1 MKRWTPKQ
9 LTPAFPRPG
18 NKAGSPHTDLLPRA
32 ASPSAPSGLNCLLGA
47 AASSP
52 RSLLYPRRH
61 EVTAAAKQA
70 ARQGARNLSGPRA
83 PPLNP
88 SANRRIQGSHV
99 TGGGWPPRGQD
110 GMGVGDTEAGAG
122 LLAGPKGEQRPRE
135 SAQRGKG
142 TLERTT
148 SPSRQRG
155 HGSQTRISIEA
166 NAAFRNGGA
175 AVLCVQPPGICSL
188 LGEMYRYLCY
198 PTGKVQKYF
207 SAWEGAGSGTHCCAF
222 VLVALFRN

>member
-1 MKRWTPKQ
+1 MKSWTPKQ
-9 LTPAFPRPG
+9 LAPAFPRPG

-110 GMGVGDTEAGAG
+110 GMGVGNTEAGAG
-122 LLAGPKGEQRPRE
+122 LLQGRRANRGRGSLRGG
-135 SAQRGKG
+135 GKG
-142 TLERTT
+142 LW
-148 SPSRQRG
+148 SGLQVPA
-155 HGSQTRISIEA
+155 GS
-166 NAAFRNGGA
+166 AATARRPGS
-175 AVLCVQPPGICSL
+175 VLKLMRRSEMGEPLCCVCSL
-188 LGEMYRYLCY
+188 LG
-198 PTGKVQKYF
+198 
-207 SAWEGAGSGTHCCAF
+207 F
-222 VLVALFRN
+222 VVC